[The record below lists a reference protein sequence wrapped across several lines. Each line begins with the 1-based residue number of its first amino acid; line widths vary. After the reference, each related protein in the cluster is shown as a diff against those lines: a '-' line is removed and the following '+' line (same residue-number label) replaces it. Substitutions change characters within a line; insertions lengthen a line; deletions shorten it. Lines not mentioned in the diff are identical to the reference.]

1 MTTLDFNDYQRRAD
15 ITSSLHKTES
25 ITHRLTMAGMGL
37 ACEAGEYGMEVNHV
51 IEKALND
58 PFELRGFTDWRDLI
72 KELGDIMWYVAEA
85 ATSLGI
91 HLDDLAAKH
100 LIVGRKGE
108 LNRQPDRWLE
118 WSLRTHTMVGHC
130 GFFGD
135 YIKKVAFH
143 DHPLD
148 KAKAIELLSFA
159 FQQVR
164 EMVLRLDID
173 MVEVLAANLI
183 KLEKRYGKAFTAEAS
198 LNRTA

>member
-1 MTTLDFNDYQRRAD
+1 MTASTLDFNDYQRCAD

-37 ACEAGEYGMEVNHV
+37 ACEAGEYGIEVNHL
-51 IEKALND
+51 IDRGQDGLKAL
-58 PFELRGFTDWRDLI
+58 DWRDLI

-85 ATSLGI
+85 ATTLDVK
-91 HLDDLAAKH
+91 LDDLATKH

-108 LNRQPDRWLE
+108 LMRSPDRWLE
-118 WSLRTHTMVGHC
+118 WSMRTHTMVGHC
-130 GFFGD
+130 CYFGD

-148 KAKAIELLSFA
+148 TTKAIDLLSFA

-164 EMVLRLDID
+164 EMAIRLDID

-183 KLEKRYGKAFTAEAS
+183 KLEKRYGKAFTTEAS
-198 LNRTA
+198 LNRIA